1 MASLHIDRQSASHLP
16 GETGGRSVH
25 RAGGR
30 QEADR
35 RNVLMVVHGAW
46 IQSSRTEPCRTGTD
60 RPDESCDVRWVD
72 TRTGHRVGQTIIE
85 DCATAHAEDFL
96 CRLRLGGR
104 GSGAE
109 DGCAVLVCT
118 RQEEQE

>member
-1 MASLHIDRQSASHLP
+1 MDNFDKEHLWHPYTSTVNSASHLP

-46 IQSSRTEPCRTGTD
+46 IQSSRTEPCRTGT
-60 RPDESCDVRWVD
+60 
-72 TRTGHRVGQTIIE
+72 
-85 DCATAHAEDFL
+85 
-96 CRLRLGGR
+96 
-104 GSGAE
+104 
-109 DGCAVLVCT
+109 
-118 RQEEQE
+118 